1 MESFSEE
8 KTERICYCVDLQAN
22 ISARQKLE
30 AQQQENLSVQKVGYI
45 SLFSHCCVAYP
56 SSPSLPA
63 LPLRISIYKHVQ
75 SPSASIDLL
84 LEC

>member
-45 SLFSHCCVAYP
+45 SLFSHV
-56 SSPSLPA
+56 A
-63 LPLRISIYKHVQ
+63 LPIHLCPVSV
-75 SPSASIDLL
+75 LL
-84 LEC
+84 FL